1 MSTQQ
6 TIPDFEYKPEQYV
19 LHNSRPDPI
28 EGMWAG
34 YRFEVPPVD
43 AVGPKPGHFDDG
55 TPIPGTILLKD
66 AYTFDSDGHI
76 PTSGPHNWKAKE
88 AIRAVLG
95 VGVGTTT
102 ATSKFAQ
109 NGVSFLPE
117 GCSREVYKAVRAAGE
132 ARYRASLVEWAADTL
147 QNYEEGRNR
156 AKAVG
161 VDAKPPGPDFYK
173 AQAVLKAHQDQLRAH
188 YLGTTQESEQVADE
202 DDSLEFEAYA
212 RAFAMKIAGK
222 IADDQNV
229 DKAKL
234 VEEMIQDPA
243 VAAKIR
249 RKYSL
254 RKRGYLDPTDAP
266 GAEQPVPE

>member
-1 MSTQQ
+1 MSTQS
-6 TIPDFEYKPEQYV
+6 IPDFEYKPEQYV
-19 LHNSRPDPI
+19 LHNSRPEPI

-34 YRFEVPPVD
+34 VRFELPPVD
-43 AVGPKPGHFDDG
+43 ALGYRPGHFDDG

-66 AYTFDSDGHI
+66 GYTFDSEGNI
-76 PTSGPHNWKAKE
+76 PSHGPHNWKAKE
-88 AIRAVLG
+88 AVRALLG
-95 VGVGTTT
+95 VADGSTT
-102 ATSKFAQ
+102 ASSKFAS
-109 NGVSFLPE
+109 NGVSYLPE

-132 ARYRASLVEWAADTL
+132 ARYRASLIEWAADML
-147 QNYEEGRNR
+147 QNYEEARNR
-156 AKAVG
+156 AKQAG

-173 AQAVLKAHQDQLRAH
+173 AQAILKAHQEAMQRH
-188 YLGTTQESEQVADE
+188 YMGTQAAAESEPVE

-212 RAFAMKIAGK
+212 RAYAMKIAGR
-222 IADDQNV
+222 IADEQNV

-243 VAAKIR
+243 VASKIR